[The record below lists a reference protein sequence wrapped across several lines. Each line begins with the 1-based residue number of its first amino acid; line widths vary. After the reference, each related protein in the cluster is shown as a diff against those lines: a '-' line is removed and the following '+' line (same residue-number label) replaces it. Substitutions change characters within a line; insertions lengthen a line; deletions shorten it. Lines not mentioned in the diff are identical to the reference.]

1 MSALDHS
8 QNIVDGIRAD
18 ELAVIPAARPSLK
31 SVTSTRDGAVNDFT
45 RETDFQTLLP
55 ELDDIDVNDPD
66 NDHLL
71 YLKSKRLA
79 GDDNDMF
86 RLSGAEFGTV
96 FTTEDG
102 HFFNNYVRYKET
114 PRMKLL
120 QLRCVKP
127 YLFNGP
133 IPINEMVIKHSEL
146 YKAIFTKELHET
158 MARIGGGDK
167 EDPAEQL
174 TSGKVSINAAKVTS
188 FLQRVR
194 SSHTALSRKKKKKNF
209 VTSSVVVET
218 NYIELEELELINLF
232 ERKRSLHPKVK
243 VRTPLSVQV
252 DKCELLVQVVGAKNI
267 PLRTEHDGMA
277 SLGAGA
283 GAAGAAGAGAGVG
296 GTSTRRRGRSSSGAG
311 AGSALEDE
319 PIVSE
324 HMLDER
330 KMKEKRRARTFV
342 EVKFQENS
350 VATAAMDGGTPMW
363 RQSLSLPFRAPQ
375 DDFSP
380 SSLEQVR
387 EQVYFTL
394 FDEVEEDDSERGGKV
409 QHCSYVSFSCLYS
422 IKAPSLHVL
431 DGVVH
436 RGLTIQLHVAYHSV
450 YSCLMSS
457 YFNLLLISFYI
468 YAGLLEGESTVRVE
482 KRYLGSFAV
491 PFETVYTE
499 GRIEGVFRID
509 TPAINFG

>member
-1 MSALDHS
+1 MCHKQGAVLCTAEYDVSALDHS
-8 QNIVDGIRAD
+8 QNIADGIRPD
-18 ELAVIPAARPSLK
+18 DLAVIPAARPSLK
-31 SVTSTRDGAVNDFT
+31 SVTNTRDGTANDFT
-45 RETDFQTLLP
+45 RETDFQVMLP

-71 YLKSKRLA
+71 QLKSKRLV

-86 RLSGAEFGTV
+86 RLSGAEFGAV

-133 IPINEMVIKHSEL
+133 IPLNEAIIKHSEL
-146 YKAIFTKELHET
+146 YKTIFTKELHET

-167 EDPAEQL
+167 EDPTEQL
-174 TSGKVSINAAKVTS
+174 TSGKVSINTAKVTN

-209 VTSSVVVET
+209 VTSSLVVET
-218 NYIELEELELINLF
+218 DYITLEELQFVDLF

-243 VRTPLSVQV
+243 VRAPLSVQV

-277 SLGAGA
+277 TLGGGAGA
-283 GAAGAAGAGAGVG
+283 GAGAGGT
-296 GTSTRRRGRSSSGAG
+296 TSTKRRTRSSSGAG
-311 AGSALEDE
+311 AGGAPEDE
-319 PIVSE
+319 PVVSE

-342 EVKFQENS
+342 EVKFQENT

-394 FDEVEEDDSERGGKV
+394 FDEVEEDDSERGGEYAAFW
-409 QHCSYVSFSCLYS
+409 CVS
-422 IKAPSLHVL
+422 
-431 DGVVH
+431 
-436 RGLTIQLHVAYHSV
+436 
-450 YSCLMSS
+450 
-457 YFNLLLISFYI
+457 
-468 YAGLLEGESTVRVE
+468 
-482 KRYLGSFAV
+482 
-491 PFETVYTE
+491 
-499 GRIEGVFRID
+499 VFL
-509 TPAINFG
+509 